1 MIPPIVIEVQSVT
14 KRFTL
19 KQDSSVK
26 ERILSLGRGR
36 AHFSRDFTALDDVS
50 LEIRAG
56 ETIGLIGHN
65 GSGKSTLLKMIGGI
79 LEPTSGVV
87 RTRGRVAALL
97 ELGAGFHPDLT
108 GRENV
113 YLNAAL
119 LGMTREETAAQ
130 YEAIVGF
137 ADIADF
143 MDTQVKF
150 YSSGMFIRLAFAVAV
165 HTNPDI
171 LLVDEVLAVGDEAF
185 QRRCFER
192 IEQFRQSGCTIVLV
206 SHSLDQIQQ
215 LCNRAVLLHHGA
227 VNFIGD
233 SAEAVRLLRE
243 RLDEDRIERFGIQ
256 GFGNESFS
264 FGEISIA
271 PLTEHNTV
279 RQAEC
284 VTVRIPINSTVEL
297 LNASVAVWIESVAG
311 QEVFGV
317 TGHGAPGRT
326 DLRAGENLFEVQ
338 FPNGIPL
345 GVGHYYLG
353 VVLVDSEGHHLRT
366 QRQALPLDFEH
377 IPRSWGLLGVD
388 TVISQVPPI
397 SDAASE

>member
-1 MIPPIVIEVQSVT
+1 MNQPIVIEVQSVS
-14 KRFTL
+14 KRFTI

-26 ERILSLGRGR
+26 ERILSFGRGR
-36 AHFSRDFTALDDVS
+36 GRSTRNFYALDNVS

-65 GSGKSTLLKMIGGI
+65 GSGKSTLLKMLGGV

-87 RTRGRVAALL
+87 RTRGRLAALL

-119 LGMTREETAAQ
+119 LGMTRVETEAQ
-130 YEAIVGF
+130 YDAIVAF

-206 SHSLDQIQQ
+206 SHALDQIQQ
-215 LCNRAVLLHHGA
+215 LCDRAVLLHHG
-227 VNFIGD
+227 VVDYIGD

-243 RLDEDRIERFGIQ
+243 RLDADRIERFGIQ
-256 GFGNESFS
+256 GFGDEAFT
-264 FGEISIA
+264 FGEISVF
-271 PLTEHNTV
+271 PLTERNTV
-279 RQAEC
+279 RQNEEAI
-284 VTVRIPINSTVEL
+284 VRISIRSTVDL
-297 LNASVAVWIESVAG
+297 PDASVALWIESVAG

-317 TGHGAPGRT
+317 TSHGAPGRI
-326 DLRAGENLFEVQ
+326 DIGVGDNVIEVR
-338 FPNGIPL
+338 FPYGIPL

-353 VVLVDSEGHHLRT
+353 VVLIDDQGRHIRT

-377 IPRSWGLLGVD
+377 IPRSWGLLGL
-388 TVISQVPPI
+388 TTEISRALPS